1 MKEQNKYDQMPSG
14 LFDRLQRILPLADK
28 VAEDIVYEEA
38 EVLEKL
44 MPRMFE
50 VMQAVAKFSCDYVR
64 RGRFGGEICFL
75 DLGNANSCR
84 EIERWAD

>member
-1 MKEQNKYDQMPSG
+1 MPSG

-28 VAEDIVYEEA
+28 VAEDIVYEET

-75 DLGNANSCR
+75 DLGNANSRR
-84 EIERWAD
+84 ENERWAD